1 MQNNKLPDME
11 KVIAGCKEKISSL
24 DDTQEI
30 ILSQE
35 KLNQIVDA
43 YKDQNP
49 GKTII
54 TIGNHTLL
62 IKDKLRLS
70 ISIQELPLLTI
81 LADNA
86 RALEIYRE
94 TLDIIADDMGI
105 KRTKSDFFGR
115 MPGNEWKTVD
125 LDQAQRFTESAKKIL
140 YNQQDI
146 DNLFRFVS
154 DPDWSG
160 MRGSDG
166 NVGKK
171 LNRSTDWQESAILK
185 TGGMVAAASA
195 GRINLIRAI
204 ASTGL
209 TSADF
214 QPASTPSSTP
224 VIEIGAAA
232 IRGRN
237 IIFYGAPG
245 TGKSH
250 RVDEM
255 IKDSAYTRTVFHPDT
270 QSSDFFG
277 ALKPA
282 MSGGNVTYTFQPGP
296 LSRALVCATK
306 HPDQHHYLVI
316 EELNRAPAAAVF
328 GELFQL
334 LDRDETGTGTY
345 EVDFPTPESAEWFK
359 AEGYAPDRLKLP
371 RNLSILATMNSADQ
385 GVYPLDTAFRR
396 RWEQIYLPLYEV
408 GTGSPEGT
416 IPYVGKVGINEVSWI
431 SFVRVLNDFLQD
443 HFDFPEDRLI
453 GTWFVKSHELT
464 NDVIPSKVILYLV
477 DDLLRHEDKSKL
489 FAAGLKN
496 YGSIARAMD
505 DGAIIF
511 SLPFIDKLDAEAVK
525 NTVATSEV
533 AQDET

>member
-1 MQNNKLPDME
+1 ME
-11 KVIAGCKEKISSL
+11 KVIADCRAK
-24 DDTQEI
+24 
-30 ILSQE
+30 ILSLQNATATSIRPE
-35 KLNQIVDA
+35 QLNQIINSF
-43 YKDQNP
+43 KKQNP
-49 GKTII
+49 RKTISLAEDNTFLI
-54 TIGNHTLL
+54 TGKKNN
-62 IKDKLRLS
+62 LRQS
-70 ISIQELPLLTI
+70 ISIQEIPILSI
-81 LADNA
+81 LAENV
-86 RALEIYRE
+86 RALEIYQQTLDLIASDMDIKRVDSVFFGCMPGKQWE
-94 TLDIIADDMGI
+94 TLY
-105 KRTKSDFFGR
+105 
-115 MPGNEWKTVD
+115 PE
-125 LDQAQRFTESAKKIL
+125 LAQRFVESVNKVL
-140 YNQQDI
+140 TDPQDREY
-146 DNLFRFVS
+146 LLRFVR

-160 MRGSDG
+160 MSQPNGK
-166 NVGKK
+166 VGRK
-171 LNRSTDWQESAILK
+171 LNRPNDWQESAILK

-209 TSADF
+209 TEADF
-214 QPASTPSSTP
+214 QRASNPASTTINETFST
-224 VIEIGAAA
+224 A

-250 RVDEM
+250 SVDGL
-255 IKDSAYTRTVFHPDT
+255 IKGSPYTRTVFHPDT
-270 QSSDFFG
+270 QNSDFFG

-296 LSRALVCATK
+296 LARALAGAAA
-306 HPDQHHYLVI
+306 HPEQHHYLVV

-334 LDRDETGTGTY
+334 LDRDENGTGTY
-345 EVDFPTPESAEWFK
+345 EVDFPTPESTEWFK
-359 AEGYAPDRLKLP
+359 ANGYVPDRLKLP

-396 RWEQIYLPLYEV
+396 RWEQIYLPLYDTA
-408 GTGSPEGT
+408 TGYPEGT
-416 IPYVGKVGINEVSWI
+416 IPYVGKVGINEIRWI

-443 HFDFPEDRLI
+443 HFDFPEDRLL
-453 GTWFVKSHELT
+453 GSWFVKSHELT
-464 NDVIPSKVILYLV
+464 NNVIPTKVILYLV

-496 YGSIARAMD
+496 YGSIARAMY

-525 NTVATSEV
+525 NAVATSEV
-533 AQDET
+533 AQDEI